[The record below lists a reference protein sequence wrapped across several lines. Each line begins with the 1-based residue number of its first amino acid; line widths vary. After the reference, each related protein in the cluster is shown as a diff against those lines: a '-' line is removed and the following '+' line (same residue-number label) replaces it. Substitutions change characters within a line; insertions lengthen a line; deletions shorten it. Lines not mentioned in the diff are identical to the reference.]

1 MQHRWPLQLA
11 LLAESLTSAMPFTNQ
26 AMKAR
31 VSAAPE
37 IHSIFFKVRKIQN
50 GSGITD
56 IFCGFPDFR
65 EGRPDQGVPNRLV
78 MPP

>member
-37 IHSIFFKVRKIQN
+37 IHSIFFKVRKI
-50 GSGITD
+50 
-56 IFCGFPDFR
+56 
-65 EGRPDQGVPNRLV
+65 
-78 MPP
+78 

>member
-1 MQHRWPLQLA
+1 MQHRWLLQLA

-37 IHSIFFKVRKIQN
+37 IHSIFFKVLK
-50 GSGITD
+50 
-56 IFCGFPDFR
+56 
-65 EGRPDQGVPNRLV
+65 L
-78 MPP
+78 